1 MIEEVRLNIFGRDGE
16 AEVGRGRGVEV
27 ESGLSAVAVEENVVA
42 AEIEGAVAERGEGA
56 GVENEGEVEAV
67 EGEGVN
73 LRVPLRDRRRYQA
86 SNMIIVS
93 VCNPTISN

>member
-1 MIEEVRLNIFGRDGE
+1 MIEEGRLNIFGRDGE
-16 AEVGRGRGVEV
+16 AEVGRERGVEV
-27 ESGLSAVAVEENVVA
+27 ESGLSAVAVEESVVA
-42 AEIEGAVAERGEGA
+42 AVIEGAAVERGEGA

-86 SNMIIVS
+86 SNIIIVC
-93 VCNPTISN
+93 VCNPNYF